1 MEGEGAASPAE
12 ARAVASPRV
21 RVGPREGQRG
31 APRSRTRWAGRSSGA
46 RGHGIGEG
54 PARPGLL
61 PALPRAPSRPGRLQ
75 VGAASRHRPLRGG
88 SLQAKGIFL
97 WILLEASAPGWRE
110 AAEGPPGRVPAP
122 PESWRPPSRAGPAAG
137 GQGRCGPD
145 PARRPPNAR
154 RAPRPSGREQAVHS
168 PQGLDRTCP
177 VSLPSSGARAE
188 IRARLPAP
196 PPPLSARRRWER
208 QQVTRHLAKNTGSL
222 RSIRVR
228 ARARARAPGPCA
240 RPPGRPPASQP
251 AANGI
256 SSFSLHYY
264 VRWES

>member
-61 PALPRAPSRPGRLQ
+61 PVLPRAPSRPGRLQ

-122 PESWRPPSRAGPAAG
+122 ARTLAPAEPGRTRSRRPGALRPGPRTAAAQRAPSSPPERPRAGRPLTAG
-137 GQGRCGPD
+137 SGPD
-145 PARRPPNAR
+145 LPCLAAIVRRPR
-154 RAPRPSGREQAVHS
+154 
-168 PQGLDRTCP
+168 
-177 VSLPSSGARAE
+177 
-188 IRARLPAP
+188 
-196 PPPLSARRRWER
+196 
-208 QQVTRHLAKNTGSL
+208 
-222 RSIRVR
+222 
-228 ARARARAPGPCA
+228 
-240 RPPGRPPASQP
+240 
-251 AANGI
+251 
-256 SSFSLHYY
+256 
-264 VRWES
+264 